1 MAQKGRKKTV
11 KQPSHKKMPPKSAV
25 TPHKSQPRK
34 IKIPTWIFIAIL
46 ITIAAVVVTVLVI
59 KNQPL
64 PSSESA
70 LPATITV
77 SEAEQAFSNGAFLL
91 DVRTQEEWES
101 GHIDG
106 AVLIPLDQ
114 LESRVEE
121 LPTDQDILIICRSG
135 NRSGQAR
142 DLLRG
147 VGLSR
152 TTSISGGITAW
163 MAANLPVVTGP

>member
-1 MAQKGRKKTV
+1 MPQKGRKITV
-11 KQPSHKKMPPKSAV
+11 KQQSHKKMPPKSAV
-25 TPHKSQPRK
+25 SPHRSQPGK
-34 IKIPTWIFIAIL
+34 IKIPTWVFIAIL
-46 ITIAAVVVTVLVI
+46 ITLVAVVVTFLI
-59 KNQPL
+59 IRNQP
-64 PSSESA
+64 SQASESA

-77 SEAEQAFSNGAFLL
+77 SEAEQAFTNGAFLL

-114 LESRVEE
+114 LERRAGE
-121 LPTDQDILIICRSG
+121 LPADQDILIICRSG

-142 DLLRG
+142 NLLRG
-147 VGLSR
+147 LGFSR

-163 MAANLPVVTGP
+163 TAANLPVVTGP